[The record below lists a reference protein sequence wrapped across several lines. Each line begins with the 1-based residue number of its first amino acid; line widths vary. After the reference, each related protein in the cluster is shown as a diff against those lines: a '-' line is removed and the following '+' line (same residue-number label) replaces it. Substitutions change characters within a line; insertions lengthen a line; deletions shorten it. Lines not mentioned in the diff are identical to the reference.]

1 MSLQTKVSPAGISL
15 ASFPTTRSAMRVW
28 LFLLVLAFA
37 HLFVGYKLGG
47 RLGLFLGL
55 LMAVNLNVLVFFF
68 GETQLLGLFKA
79 KKLEGQDAWGLRDLA
94 EKYSRM
100 AGVPA
105 PTIFLTP
112 TSHVL
117 AFSLGHS
124 WKHAG
129 ICLSEGLLERL
140 LPDEIEAI
148 VAHQVCHIRRLD
160 TFSFGV
166 MSSLA
171 NALVGLST
179 VLDQAWPMNWIRK
192 GVPQK
197 PFSQMLSPIS
207 WLLIRFAVS
216 DKNFYENDDLAASLL
231 PHRKSLA
238 QALWKMECYSQ
249 TQPVQTLPCTHHLF
263 VVNPEGLR
271 ESNWFYLTH
280 PKLENRIRRLVGTYP
295 L

>member
-1 MSLQTKVSPAGISL
+1 MFSRTKVSSHGISFG
-15 ASFPTTRSAMRVW
+15 AFPTTRSAIRVW
-28 LFLLVLAFA
+28 IFLLAIAFA

-47 RLGLFLGL
+47 RLGLFIGL
-55 LMAVNLNVLVFFF
+55 LMATNLNILVFFF
-68 GETQLLGLFKA
+68 GEAQLLQRFRA
-79 KKLEGQDAWGLRDLA
+79 KKIQGQDAWGLRDISKHYA
-94 EKYSRM
+94 KM
-100 AGVPA
+100 AGLPA
-105 PTIFLTP
+105 PTIYLIP
-112 TSHVL
+112 SHHVL
-117 AFSLGHS
+117 AFSLGHT
-124 WKHAG
+124 WKNAA
-129 ICLSEGLLERL
+129 ICLSQGLLERL
-140 LPDEIEAI
+140 SPEEVDAI

-179 VLDQAWPMNWIRK
+179 VLDRAWPVNWFRK
-192 GVPQK
+192 GLPQR
-197 PFSQMLSPIS
+197 PFSQLLSPVS

-231 PHRKSLA
+231 PNRKNLA
-238 QALWKMECYSQ
+238 TALWKMECYSQ
-249 TQPVQTLPCTHHLF
+249 TQPVQTIPCTHHLF